1 MFRMFHVSK
10 TKADQPEEWSTGK
23 AKELYLEMEDQ
34 RLLEEM
40 IRDDGEEPLD
50 DWGIYKEI
58 VAKPKHGKIRG
69 LGDAMEPPNELCASS
84 SSKSC
89 TNGSCLE
96 REKEIGELK
105 QEVGTLKDGLA
116 DMKQLVQA
124 LIANVAPSLKMSID
138 KSWMQLKLSDPKYFN
153 GVASFMEFAISH
165 ALDSDGK
172 VRCPCRDDKN
182 TYRFI
187 LTTVQRHL
195 LYRGFMEDYIVWDKH
210 GEKEDS
216 DSSVTSDSENYNDS
230 DISAGFDQCDDV

>member
-1 MFRMFHVSK
+1 MSGSKEIGRTGVEPSPIEMFRMFHVSK
-10 TKADQPEEWSTGK
+10 TKDDQPEEWSTGK
-23 AKELYLEMEDQ
+23 ANELYQEMEDE

-69 LGDAMEPPNELCASS
+69 LGDTMEPPNELCASS

-124 LIANVAPSLKMSID
+124 LIANVAPSLST
-138 KSWMQLKLSDPKYFN
+138 SP
-153 GVASFMEFAISH
+153 ISP
-165 ALDSDGK
+165 A
-172 VRCPCRDDKN
+172 
-182 TYRFI
+182 TAAA
-187 LTTVQRHL
+187 LTTKDTNGDTEAR
-195 LYRGFMEDYIVWDKH
+195 
-210 GEKEDS
+210 
-216 DSSVTSDSENYNDS
+216 
-230 DISAGFDQCDDV
+230 AP